1 MMEGRATHI
10 TDEIFQIGGGTL
22 TSFEDAAVYLLN
34 FEGHAAVVDSGCG
47 HTIEKLFENIKSC
60 GVDLQNIVYL
70 LLTHC
75 HYDHTGGAAA
85 LKQATG
91 CRIVAHDL
99 DAGFIETGDNIVTAA
114 SWYNAKLTPVKIDR
128 RLTLTREHIVL
139 GDRLIEAI
147 HIPGHSPGSVA
158 YLTESQGLKVLFGQD
173 VHGPLAESLLS
184 NERDYFQSL
193 ELLASLEAD
202 ILCEGH
208 YGVYMGKEEVE
219 RFIRSFLPGEDKNA

>member
-1 MMEGRATHI
+1 MGRATHI

-22 TSFEDAAVYLLN
+22 TSFEDAAVYLIN
-34 FEGHAAVVDSGCG
+34 FGGHAAVIDSGCG
-47 HTIEKLFENIKSC
+47 HATEKLLDNIKSC
-60 GVDLQNIVYL
+60 GVNPGNIVYL

-75 HYDHTGGAAA
+75 HYDHTGGACA

-91 CRIVAHDL
+91 CRVVAHDL
-99 DAGFIETGDNIVTAA
+99 DAVFIEAGDDTVTAA
-114 SWYNAKLTPVKIDR
+114 SWYSASLTPVTVDR

-139 GDRLIEAI
+139 GDRVIEAV

-173 VHGPLAESLLS
+173 VHGPLDESLLS
-184 NERDYFQSL
+184 NERHYFQSL
-193 ELLASLEAD
+193 DLLASLQAD

-219 RFIRSFLPGEDKNA
+219 RFIRSFLPDKR

>member
-1 MMEGRATHI
+1 MQGRVTHI
-10 TDEIFQIGGGTL
+10 TDEIFQIGGGML
-22 TSFEDAAVYLLN
+22 TSVEDAAVYLLN
-34 FEGHAAVVDSGCG
+34 FGGHAAVVDSGCG
-47 HTIEKLFENIKSC
+47 HAIEKLFLNIKSC
-60 GVDLQNIVYL
+60 GVDLKDIVYL

-75 HYDHTGGAAA
+75 HYDHTGGAASVKA
-85 LKQATG
+85 ATG
-91 CRIVAHDL
+91 CRVVAHNL
-99 DAGFIETGDNIVTAA
+99 DAGYIEAGDAIVTAA
-114 SWYNAKLTPVKIDR
+114 SWYDATLTPVQIDR

-173 VHGPLAESLLS
+173 VHGPLAASLLS
-184 NERDYFQSL
+184 NEQHYFQSL

-208 YGVYMGKEEVE
+208 YGVYMGREEVK
-219 RFIRSFLPGEDKNA
+219 RFIRSFLPREDKNA